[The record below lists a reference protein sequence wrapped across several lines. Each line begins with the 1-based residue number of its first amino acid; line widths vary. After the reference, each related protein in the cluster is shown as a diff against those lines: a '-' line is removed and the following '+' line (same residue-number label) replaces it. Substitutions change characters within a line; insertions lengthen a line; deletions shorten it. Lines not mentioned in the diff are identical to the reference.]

1 MYNYLTKKDRIIIEY
16 ELQQQNSIR
25 GIARKIDRPKSTV
38 AYEIKKVKG
47 YRYMSGDAQKITD
60 NNLKKRGS
68 KLTASLHCELLD
80 HINNNYDKKDM
91 PLKKIVQQ

>member
-60 NNLKKRGS
+60 NNLKKERL
-68 KLTASLHCELLD
+68 K
-80 HINNNYDKKDM
+80 INS
-91 PLKKIVQQ
+91 